1 MKYDDLLHE
10 IKTELIKVFGDLI
23 VKVVLF
29 GSRTDDTYREYSD
42 YDILVVLAQP
52 VDWRI
57 KDRMLDIM
65 ADINIRNDILIDAH
79 IISEQELGTIK
90 GRQPFIERAMST
102 GISV

>member
-1 MKYDDLLHE
+1 MKYEYLLFE
-10 IKTELIKVFGDLI
+10 IKTELIKAFGDLI

-42 YDILVVLAQP
+42 YDILVVLAEP

-65 ADINIRNDILIDAH
+65 ADINIRNEILIDAH

>member
-1 MKYDDLLHE
+1 MKYDILLHE
-10 IKTELIKVFGDLI
+10 IKTELTKEFGDLI

-42 YDILVVLAQP
+42 YDILVVLAEP

>member
-1 MKYDDLLHE
+1 MKNEDLLHE
-10 IKTELIKVFGDLI
+10 IKTELIKEFGGLI

-42 YDILVVLAQP
+42 YDILVVLAEP
-52 VDWRI
+52 VDWRT
-57 KDRMLDIM
+57 KDRILDLM
-65 ADINIRNDILIDAH
+65 ADINIRNDILINAH
-79 IISEQELGTIK
+79 IISEQELFTIK